1 VHLVGFIIRVYSL
14 FILGFLIAASFME
27 TELWWICMWHTLL
40 ATILV
45 TATACILC
53 SWYLLR
59 DTLHGILS
67 SDLCNHW
74 WSRTWHV
81 MSLHR
86 VHERDVKANCDT
98 RFQYFYAPKQ
108 LTPWW
113 QMPKLLDWL
122 QTSQNRT
129 LCQFSPIRTC
139 TVHLWTRSLV
149 ISVHVTSSK
158 ILIKCWLWFI

>member
-1 VHLVGFIIRVYSL
+1 VHLVGFTIRVYSL
-14 FILGFLIAASFME
+14 FILGFLIAASFIE
-27 TELWWICMWHTLL
+27 TELWCICMCHTLL
-40 ATILV
+40 ATVLV
-45 TATACILC
+45 TVTGCILC

-59 DTLHGILS
+59 DTVHGILT

-81 MSLHR
+81 MSVHR
-86 VHERDVKANCDT
+86 VHERDVKANCAT

-122 QTSQNRT
+122 LGDRCRSCLTDSKRRRTEPFATSV
-129 LCQFSPIRTC
+129 QFASPRSIYGH
-139 TVHLWTRSLV
+139 VH
-149 ISVHVTSSK
+149 
-158 ILIKCWLWFI
+158 